1 MVVATEEE
9 VAETTMLKIGM
20 AADTINNLKNPRMN
34 EALQRN
40 YLTTQ
45 EQDLDQL
52 ADVVLCLHQKKEEPT
67 TMARKVEQGFTQA
80 SR

>member
-1 MVVATEEE
+1 MNLKALRPDWDSTKKIWKNKKDLKIQTMTEVDMVVATEEE

-45 EQDLDQL
+45 EQDLD
-52 ADVVLCLHQKKEEPT
+52 
-67 TMARKVEQGFTQA
+67 
-80 SR
+80 

>member
-20 AADTINNLKNPRMN
+20 AADTINNLKNLRMN

-45 EQDLDQL
+45 EQDPD
-52 ADVVLCLHQKKEEPT
+52 
-67 TMARKVEQGFTQA
+67 
-80 SR
+80 

>member
-45 EQDLDQL
+45 EQDPD
-52 ADVVLCLHQKKEEPT
+52 
-67 TMARKVEQGFTQA
+67 
-80 SR
+80 